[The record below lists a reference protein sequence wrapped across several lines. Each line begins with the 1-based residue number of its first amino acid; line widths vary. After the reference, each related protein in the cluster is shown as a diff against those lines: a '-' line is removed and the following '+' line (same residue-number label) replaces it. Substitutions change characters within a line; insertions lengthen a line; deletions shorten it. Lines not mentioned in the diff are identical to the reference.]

1 MLKWI
6 VIAGALTALVA
17 GALYFGE
24 DRSAGS
30 SSAASSSS
38 PSTEMLSSSFVD
50 EANELCGHV
59 ERAFIRLAESERD
72 SEQFLSRLIP
82 LNERWNDRISA
93 MAPPPEKSREFA
105 ELTALLDEDE
115 KLWERLLA
123 IVRRRDQLALD
134 GALTEMAVLTR
145 KQDAAWRALGAHRCA
160 THTSIHVGDGPSSST
175 SA

>member
-6 VIAGALTALVA
+6 VIAGASAALIA
-17 GALYFGE
+17 GAVYFGE
-24 DRSAGS
+24 VRSEDS
-30 SSAASSSS
+30 PTVASSSS
-38 PSTEMLSSSFVD
+38 PSPEMSSSAFVD
-50 EANELCGHV
+50 EANELCRNV
-59 ERAFIRLAESERD
+59 ERAFIRLAESQPD

-93 MAPPPEKSREFA
+93 MAPPREKSREFA

-134 GALTEMAVLTR
+134 GALSEMAALTR

-160 THTSIHVGDGPSSST
+160 THTRLRVGDGPSSST